1 LVNAT
6 LAVFNLAG
14 GLLDYA
20 EELVL
25 RGDGDGLRVLR
36 PQGGPG
42 GFSREGPGRLE
53 VETGAVAP

>member
-1 LVNAT
+1 M
-6 LAVFNLAG
+6 FNLAG